1 MKQYPNVKLHGK
13 YTDLSFWAGLIFMP
27 PVFAILFFILM
38 GGDHSTIKTIIFGL
52 IFLTIFVLFLW
63 VEFTM
68 CKAEIKDNQLY
79 LTKYFRPTKVYQL
92 SEVKEVKSMSF
103 TDAKHIQISKN
114 GIRARRDTYNLVTVE
129 KNGIKEKFM
138 IIGYNFFLGNEPVDS
153 EQILKEI
160 AAENKK

>member
-13 YTDLSFWAGLIFMP
+13 YTDLSFWAGLLVMP
-27 PVFAILFFILM
+27 PVFFLLFFILM
-38 GGDHSTIKTIIFGL
+38 GGDHSMVKTIIFGI
-52 IFLTIFVLFLW
+52 IFALLGILFLW
-63 VEFTM
+63 IWFTM

-103 TDAKHIQISKN
+103 TDAKHIQISEN
-114 GIRARRDTYNLVTVE
+114 GVRARRDTYNLVTVE
-129 KNGIKEKFM
+129 KNGIKEKFLV
-138 IIGYNFFLGNEPVDS
+138 IGYNFYLGDEPADS